1 MLNVFLRAI
10 KNVTWRTIART
21 LLVMTITFFI
31 IYGLVF
37 LSNHIVDN
45 INNENEYL
53 NNLIK
58 VTDSDTLSYCKN
70 SQIDNFLINGTAKA
84 NEPVN
89 LPELK
94 GNFSFIEKVRY
105 HYESHTEVY
114 TVTVSDGNGKS
125 HTETRTKEVWE
136 WKQKDSE
143 RYLTKTVTLLNNL
156 FTFNNTSFHPHSV
169 SFSDYANVKQS
180 IFKNDRYYYT
190 KNDTRYE
197 YYIVP
202 EVYNTTFISNYNFI
216 MLKGYGSMS
225 IEDVTKNKS
234 SDWVTIL
241 FYIIISIILI
251 GSILLLFFWEE
262 IFSNSMFLC
271 D

>member
-1 MLNVFLRAI
+1 MLNILLKAME
-10 KNVTWRTIART
+10 NVTWRTIVRT
-21 LLVMTITFFI
+21 LLVMFIVFVIT
-31 IYGLVF
+31 YGLIC

-45 INNENEYL
+45 INTENEYL

-70 SQIDNFLINGTAKA
+70 SQIDSFLVNGIAKA

-94 GNFSFIEKVRY
+94 GNFSFIEKIKY
-105 HYESHTEVY
+105 HYESHTEIY

-125 HTETRTKEVWE
+125 HTETRTRVVWE
-136 WKQKDSE
+136 WEQKGSE
-143 RYLTKTVTLLNNL
+143 RYSTQTITLLNNL
-156 FTFNNTSFHPHSV
+156 FTFNNTSFYPHSV
-169 SFSDYANVKQS
+169 SFSDYANVEQS

-225 IEDVTKNKS
+225 IEEATKNKS
-234 SDWVTIL
+234 SDWVPIF
-241 FYIIISIILI
+241 FYIIISIVII
-251 GSILLLFFWEE
+251 GGVLLLFFWEE
-262 IFSNSMFLC
+262 IFSNSRFLC